1 MKTEFVVY
9 DAVCGSGK
17 TERVMDYMVSNS
29 DEKFIYI
36 TPFLSECHRIAATK
50 PVDEGVDDAPEI
62 DMLTGLP
69 KYDTSVRT
77 HKLRFKHPD
86 RKKGK
91 GRKETSLAYLMS
103 KGENIVGTHQLFTHM
118 GIDSL
123 DGADQYTLLVDE
135 ALSVYEENDDI
146 SRAEVQKL
154 LKIGILYLDEDGIT
168 LRFDRA
174 AFGRSQNN
182 DEDSVKD
189 TSYER
194 LAAMCDL
201 SQLMLI
207 DGKTIVWEMSAEMLK
222 KFKKV
227 IICTFL
233 FEGQLFASYLRKHN
247 IPYTVEKWGKTGEE
261 LVGLFDVLD
270 NKVLNSLGISET
282 ALSKSYFTKSATKE
296 GAREACRKNLH
307 TAMTNWKA
315 KSTDRIFTCFKADL
329 PYISNKSRYKKQ
341 WLPFNCRATNNYS
354 DVHHVAYLVNVYPSP
369 ILVKASANKETD
381 LDTDLY
387 ALGEMLQF
395 LFRSAIRKGEKC
407 KFYIPSSRMRH
418 LLFKYLNGDFD

>member
-1 MKTEFVVY
+1 MDTEFVVY

-17 TERVMDYMVSNS
+17 TERVMDYMVAHS
-29 DEKFIYI
+29 DEKFVYI
-36 TPFLSECHRIAATK
+36 TPFLGECHRIAATCA
-50 PVDEGVDDAPEI
+50 VDGGVDDSPVY
-62 DMLTGLP
+62 DSFTGQP

-86 RKKGK
+86 RKRGK
-91 GRKETSLAYLMS
+91 GRKEASLSYLMS
-103 KGENIVGTHQLFTHM
+103 KGENIVGTHQLFTNM

-123 DGADQYTLLVDE
+123 DGADEYTLFVDE

-168 LRFDRA
+168 LRFDREV
-174 AFGRSQNN
+174 FGRSS
-182 DEDSVKD
+182 DSEEDSVKD
-189 TSYER
+189 TAYER
-194 LAAMCDL
+194 LATMCDL

-207 DGKTIVWEMSAEMLK
+207 DGKTIVWEMSAEMLR

-233 FEGQLFASYLRKHN
+233 FEGQLFASYLRKHK
-247 IPYTVEKWGKTGEE
+247 IPYTVEKWGKTGME
-261 LVGLFDVLD
+261 LAHLFDVLD
-270 NKVLNSLGISET
+270 NHVLNSLGVGET
-282 ALSKSYFTKSATKE
+282 ALSKSYFTKPATRD
-296 GAREACRKNLH
+296 GVRDACRKNLH

-315 KSTDRIFTCFKADL
+315 KSNDRIFTCFKTDL
-329 PYISNKSRYKKQ
+329 PYISSNSRYKKQ
-341 WLPFNCRATNNYS
+341 WLPFNCRSTNDYA
-354 DVHHVAYLVNVYPSP
+354 DIHHVAYLVNVYPSP
-369 ILVKASANKETD
+369 VLVKASANRDTD
-381 LDTDLY
+381 FNTDLY

-395 LFRSAIRKGEKC
+395 LFRSAIRKGDVC

-418 LLFKYLNGDFD
+418 LLFRYLEGEFD